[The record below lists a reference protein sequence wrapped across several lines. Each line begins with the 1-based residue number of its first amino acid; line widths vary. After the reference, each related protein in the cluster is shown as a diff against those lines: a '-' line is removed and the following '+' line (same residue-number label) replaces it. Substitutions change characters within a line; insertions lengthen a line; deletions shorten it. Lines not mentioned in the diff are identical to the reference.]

1 MFRVLVAVTSAAMT
15 GLLVA
20 AFTIGGFDVDDPQLE
35 EALYWARDFSAERP
49 DATPALA
56 AECAAK
62 LASSP
67 VFTRDGAVQ
76 LFDCVRSEAEALQAT
91 ERSRAIARQS

>member
-1 MFRVLVAVTSAAMT
+1 MFRVLGAVWSAAMT

-35 EALYWARDFSAERP
+35 QALYWARDFAAERP
-49 DATPALA
+49 SVTGALA
-56 AECAAK
+56 AQCAAE

-67 VFTRDGAVQ
+67 TRDGAVR
-76 LFDCVRSEAEALQAT
+76 LFDCVRREAEARGYA
-91 ERSRAIARQS
+91 

>member
-1 MFRVLVAVTSAAMT
+1 MFRVMGAVSSAAMT

-35 EALYWARDFSAERP
+35 EALVWARDFSAERP
-49 DATPALA
+49 GVTRALA
-56 AECAAK
+56 AECAAE

-67 VFTRDGAVQ
+67 AFTRDGAVR
-76 LFDCVRSEAEALQAT
+76 LFDCVRSGAEARGYA
-91 ERSRAIARQS
+91 

>member
-1 MFRVLVAVTSAAMT
+1 MFRVLGAVSGAAMT

-49 DATPALA
+49 DVTRALA
-56 AECAAK
+56 VQCAAE
-62 LASSP
+62 LASSLS
-67 VFTRDGAVQ
+67 FSRDGAVR
-76 LFDCVRSEAEALQAT
+76 LFHCVRSEAEARGCA
-91 ERSRAIARQS
+91 

>member
-1 MFRVLVAVTSAAMT
+1 MFRVLGAVTGAAMT

-35 EALYWARDFSAERP
+35 EALVWARDFSAERP
-49 DATPALA
+49 EVTGALA
-56 AECAAK
+56 AKCAAG

-67 VFTRDGAVQ
+67 VFTRDGAVR
-76 LFDCVRSEAEALQAT
+76 LFHCVRSQAEARGYA
-91 ERSRAIARQS
+91 